1 MILKKRKKIHN
12 TITFYRKPFFI
23 FFFPLFFLVHSFSCL
38 YFHII
43 FNYFPFDFFS
53 STCFYYLTHF
63 ITFLLHI
70 LSPLLQILLSS
81 VFISSFLFHF
91 SFLPHP
97 YNEREFAKV
106 IIDNMRP
113 VHDSSHSCA
122 RRTRSWVHDGALN
135 EFHLAASLLLLR
147 ECCM

>member
-1 MILKKRKKIHN
+1 MHN
-12 TITFYRKPFFI
+12 TITLNRNTI
-23 FFFPLFFLVHSFSCL
+23 SIFFPLFFLVHSFSCL

-70 LSPLLQILLSS
+70 LSPFLQILLSL

-135 EFHLAASLLLLR
+135 ELHLAASLLLLR

>member
-1 MILKKRKKIHN
+1 MLSKRRKKMHN
-12 TITFYRKPFFI
+12 TITLNRNTISI
-23 FFFPLFFLVHSFSCL
+23 FCFLSFFLSSVHSFSCL

-70 LSPLLQILLSS
+70 LSPFLQILLSL

-122 RRTRSWVHDGALN
+122 RRTRSWVHV
-135 EFHLAASLLLLR
+135 EP
-147 ECCM
+147 